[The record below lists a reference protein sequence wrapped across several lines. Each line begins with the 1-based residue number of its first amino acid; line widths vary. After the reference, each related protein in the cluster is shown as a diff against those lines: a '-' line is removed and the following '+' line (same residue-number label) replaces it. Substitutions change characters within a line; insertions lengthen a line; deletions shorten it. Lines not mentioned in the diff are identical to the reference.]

1 MDINFTSHTSS
12 GSILRSEGGFGA
24 GSWLVFLCICGLAV
38 RSSADIGLK
47 CTLRGQS
54 GGFRQFFSG
63 ALHSRFQGLGRV
75 FCWQSKVLPPDRK
88 ILGLLA

>member
-47 CTLRGQS
+47 CILRGQS
-54 GGFRQFFSG
+54 GGFRQSFFEV
-63 ALHSRFQGLGRV
+63 LRSRFQGLERA
-75 FCWQSKVLPPDRK
+75 FC
-88 ILGLLA
+88 